1 MTLIYYVI
9 RLVRKCPIDPIT
21 WFLGQ
26 SK

>member
-9 RLVRKCPIDPIT
+9 SLVRNYPIDPIT